1 MNYLPA
7 ILTVVLVHL
16 LAAMSPGPDFILITR
31 NSLVYSKRSGIYTA
45 FGLALG
51 ICVHVAY
58 SLVGIGFV
66 IAQSVLLFSILKLIG
81 AGYLIFIGYKALKA
95 PRQVQTTEDQFREIH
110 LEKNKAL
117 RMGFLTNVTN
127 PKVTLFFLSV
137 FTLVINPTT
146 PLYIKLIMGAEM
158 AVATFLWFSLVATIV
173 SHPAIRNKIRNVQH
187 YAEKAMGVLLIT
199 LGVRLALS
207 SSK

>member
-7 ILTVVLVHL
+7 ILTVALVHL
-16 LAAMSPGPDFILITR
+16 LAAMSPGPDFILVTR
-31 NSLVYSKRSGIYTA
+31 NSLAYSRKSGIYTA
-45 FGLALG
+45 LGLAFG
-51 ICVHVAY
+51 ICVHVTY
-58 SLVGIGFV
+58 SLVGIGFI

-95 PRQVQTTEDQFREIH
+95 LRQTKTTENRLREIH

-146 PLYIKLIMGAEM
+146 PLYIKLIMGTEM
-158 AVATFLWFSLVATIV
+158 AVATFLWFSLVATVV

-187 YAEKAMGVLLIT
+187 YAEKGMGVLLIA